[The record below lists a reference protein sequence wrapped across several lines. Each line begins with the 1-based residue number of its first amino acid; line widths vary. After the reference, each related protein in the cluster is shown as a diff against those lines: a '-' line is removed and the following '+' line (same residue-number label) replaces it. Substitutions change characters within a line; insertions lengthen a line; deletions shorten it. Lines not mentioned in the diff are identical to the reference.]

1 MKLAWGP
8 LYFGHGAP
16 SPRLRHSSENCERTI
31 SGGTEAHN
39 PAAAHSSQVL
49 FRPGAGCYALSSGG
63 ELRGSRPAGT
73 NGLNDDVVND
83 GADARRKFCSEL
95 GRFLLLDRVDKP
107 P

>member
-1 MKLAWGP
+1 MIGLGACIFRAWRAVAPPSAFVGKLRAN
-8 LYFGHGAP
+8 HQ
-16 SPRLRHSSENCERTI
+16 
-31 SGGTEAHN
+31 GGTEAHN
-39 PAAAHSSQVL
+39 PAAVHSSQVL

-83 GADARRKFCSEL
+83 GADARRKFCSES